1 MAKQKVTR
9 RAEVSDTDSGDTLLP
24 KIVAFRVQ
32 AVSDAEGQLVPEI
45 DLHSG
50 RFYRAIYGLLE
61 DDAQYGA
68 RPTLGRSG
76 KRVWFSHRSWP
87 LSLLERDLHHSE
99 VQKVVSQGTK
109 SRREKCSITQD
120 AEVVIVPCGD
130 DIRPF
135 LDNLSRDQ
143 LCAIVSLFIENDAR
157 RRMEPR
163 QKKQLNQVMDSI
175 LATTEG
181 WSTEARADL
190 IKQLEKQQVEVG
202 GISREAAMPTI
213 ERPDAR
219 EILRIL
225 KAEYGMT
232 QRDVAEAIGRTH
244 GTIAK
249 ISAGITKTS
258 GFDIWCDLESLL
270 HKKFEENR
278 RDQN

>member
-61 DDAQYGA
+61 DDAQYV
-68 RPTLGRSG
+68 LGQRWEDLVNEFGSVIALGPFRSSNATYTTA
-76 KRVWFSHRSWP
+76 KF
-87 LSLLERDLHHSE
+87 
-99 VQKVVSQGTK
+99 KK
-109 SRREKCSITQD
+109 SFLKALKAAEKCSITQD

>member
-1 MAKQKVTR
+1 M
-9 RAEVSDTDSGDTLLP
+9 S
-24 KIVAFRVQ
+24 
-32 AVSDAEGQLVPEI
+32 EI

-61 DDAQYGA
+61 DDAEYV
-68 RPTLGRSG
+68 LGQRWEDLVNKFGSVIALGPFRSSNTFYSSA
-76 KRVWFSHRSWP
+76 KF
-87 LSLLERDLHHSE
+87 
-99 VQKVVSQGTK
+99 KK
-109 SRREKCSITQD
+109 SFLKALKAAEKCSITQD

-143 LCAIVSLFIENDAR
+143 LCAILSLLIENDAR

-163 QKKQLNQVMDSI
+163 QEKQLNQAMDSI

-213 ERPDAR
+213 ERPDAQA
-219 EILRIL
+219 ILRIL
-225 KAEYGMT
+225 KHEHGMT
-232 QRDVAEAIGRTH
+232 NREVAALTGKGLGTIGR
-244 GTIAK
+244 
-249 ISAGITKTS
+249 ISTGETVQPRLDVLEALSDLLRKKSIENTKLT
-258 GFDIWCDLESLL
+258 
-270 HKKFEENR
+270 
-278 RDQN
+278 